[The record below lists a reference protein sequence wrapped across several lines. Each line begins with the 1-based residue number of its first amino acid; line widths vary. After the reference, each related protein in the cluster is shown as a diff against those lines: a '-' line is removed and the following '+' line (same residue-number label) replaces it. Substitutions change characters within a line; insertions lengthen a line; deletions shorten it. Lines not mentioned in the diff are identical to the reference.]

1 MIIDRKKVLVLHN
14 TAYSSSKTVADYYVA
29 ARGLDPAHVLG
40 FDFGTSGYITDLSGF
55 IASTLSPIA
64 NYIDANGIRAVVLSI
79 NIPTKVRQFVT
90 SPQYNGDSSLCR
102 AISFAREIIATNNA
116 RPVHWLRVNAKF
128 ISSTGFATISDA
140 ALTPTD
146 YIFNFVDDTPPS
158 PPGIPCGRLGYHA
171 GMGSDD
177 SALAI
182 RCIDDAIYYER
193 NGNPRA
199 EAVVFGLSTRVAY
212 MTQGNAYLA
221 YSAMRSAIATAHV
234 YDGNFDNRSSA
245 SYSAGYTSLPWSFSR
260 PPVTIPSA
268 SQFLLSGRTL
278 IKTTG
283 SGSFSAGET
292 VQSGTATGVVRI
304 DGGGG
309 SVILERGASSAGWN
323 VGANLVG
330 LSSGTS
336 RVISAVQIGSGTP
349 TPIPVWGWIG
359 LGAENIGDAWADS
372 VSFSR
377 GSWMLE
383 STSSGISKYSLARG
397 ACCAVV
403 PIQEPYN
410 LGLPMLG
417 SFASR
422 LIDGYSIEEAVFA
435 STLTGQYANSCEVW
449 GDPLYSPFDRI
460 ARVDDQ
466 FTSESRI
473 TSRSSANWASRFKSV
488 EWRAA
493 FRGTTWRAQ

>member
-1 MIIDRKKVLVLHN
+1 MIIDRKKILVLHN

-29 ARGLDPAHVLG
+29 ARGLDPAHVIG
-40 FDFGTSGYITDLSGF
+40 INFGTSDTITDLTSLSSML
-55 IASTLSPIA
+55 STIA
-64 NYIDANGIRAVVLSI
+64 NSVATNGIQAIVLSI
-79 NIPTKVRQFVT
+79 NIPARVRHYVT
-90 SPQYNGDSSLCR
+90 SPQYNGDSALCR
-102 AISFAREIIATNNA
+102 VIGNASQVLSSGGEKPNHRPQVGAR
-116 RPVHWLRVNAKF
+116 F

-140 ALTPTD
+140 ALTASE
-146 YIFNFVDDTPPS
+146 YVFNWLDHVQPS
-158 PPGIPCGRLGYHA
+158 PASLPCGRLGYHA

-212 MTQGNAYLA
+212 MTHGNAYLA

-283 SGSFSAGET
+283 SGSFEAGET

-309 SVILERGASSAGWN
+309 SVVLERGASSVGWN
-323 VGANLVG
+323 IGANLVG

-377 GSWMLE
+377 GAWMLE
-383 STSSGISKYSLARG
+383 STSSGVSKYALSRG

-403 PIQEPYN
+403 PVQEPYN

-417 SFASR
+417 SLASR

-435 STLTGQYANSCEVW
+435 STLEGVYGNSVEVW

-473 TSRSSANWASRFKSV
+473 TSRSSTNWASRFKSV
-488 EWRAA
+488 EWRAS